1 MNVRRCMPPL
11 PLALVSGTGQD
22 VTVAEHRSRSLTP
35 GAYGAVVLHE
45 HSTLRLAA
53 GKYTFASV
61 KMGEDCK
68 LLGDVGAVNRD
79 KRERSGVDVRIVD
92 GLQMA
97 EHAQI
102 APHDDD
108 DTKAQDFTIAVAGSD
123 RVKINDPDCCLAAL
137 ARQVRNQ

>member
-1 MNVRRCMPPL
+1 MPPL
-11 PLALVSGTGQD
+11 PLALASGGGQHIN
-22 VTVAEHRSRSLTP
+22 VGEKKTRSLTP
-35 GAYGAVVLHE
+35 GTYGAITIEE
-45 HSTLRLAA
+45 HGTLRLAA
-53 GKYTFASV
+53 GRYTFASV
-61 KMGEDCK
+61 KMGEDSK